1 VISGSVNLGRAPRI
15 EGWRMEMTPVDFVAE
30 AVANLAEEPDAAGQT
45 FHLANPDPTPA
56 ETVFG
61 WLEELGYQVE
71 HLPYN
76 EWLEAVRS
84 APRRGTG
91 EDAPLDLLRGAA
103 PATEV
108 EIDDRNA
115 YDDANLRRA
124 LAETGLRRPKL
135 DAELFANYAR
145 HYAEHGWIPA
155 SEHATLPSAAPR
167 RG

>member
-1 VISGSVNLGRAPRI
+1 
-15 EGWRMEMTPVDFVAE
+15 MEMTPVDFVAG
-30 AVANLAEEPDAAGQT
+30 AVANLADEPDAAGQT
-45 FHLANPDPTPA
+45 FPLANPDPTPA

-61 WLEELGYQVE
+61 WLEEMGYGVE
-71 HLPYN
+71 HVPYG

-84 APRRGTG
+84 TPRRGTG

-103 PATEV
+103 PPAER

-124 LAETGLRRPKL
+124 LAGTGLRRPKM
-135 DAELFANYAR
+135 DAALFANYAR

-155 SEHATLPSAAPR
+155 SEHATRPEAHPPR
-167 RG
+167 G